1 MGRERGRGT
10 RGWLAGL
17 GAAVGL
23 LAHGAG
29 VQPGMPAPLF
39 QARDQ
44 DGTLVR
50 LADYLGKSN
59 VVLYFYPKDDTP
71 GCTREACSLRDGYQ
85 AIRKAGA
92 VVLGVSA
99 DDTKSHA
106 AFAGKYHLPFP
117 LLADP
122 DGKLIRAYG
131 VKMPILPWASRVTF
145 LIDKQGIV
153 RHRVANVD
161 TARHDRQVL
170 DLLRGL

>member
-1 MGRERGRGT
+1 MGRERGRGAL
-10 RGWLAGL
+10 GWLAGL

-29 VQPGMPAPLF
+29 VQPGMPAPPSRPGTRTAPWCGWRTIS
-39 QARDQ
+39 ARP
-44 DGTLVR
+44 TL
-50 LADYLGKSN
+50 SCT
-59 VVLYFYPKDDTP
+59 FYPKDDTP
-71 GCTREACSLRDGYQ
+71 GCTREACSLRDGYR
-85 AIRKAGA
+85 AIREAGA

-99 DDTKSHA
+99 DDAKSHA

-122 DGKLIRAYG
+122 GGKLIRAYG

-145 LIDKQGIV
+145 IIDKQGIV
-153 RHRVANVD
+153 RHRVADVD

-170 DLLRGL
+170 DLLGNL